1 MSLHEGSKFLHIGC
15 DEVFHMAECEVC
27 SRKPKDGLFLSHVH
41 RVASYV
47 TSKYKVKPIIWDDM
61 LRHMTAAALDDAKL
75 GDLVEP
81 MVWVRRKLFLC
92 WPCHHHDLIFQLY
105 LMTSARYMP
114 KMSIGSLGPTCLSG
128 TRRCFRPFGYQ
139 AHLRALSGKP
149 W

>member
-15 DEVFHMAECEVC
+15 DEVFHMAECAIC
-27 SRKPKDGLFLSHVH
+27 SLKPKDDIFLSHVH

-81 MVWVRRKLFLC
+81 MVWVRKISFFLRFLL
-92 WPCHHHDLIFQLY
+92 WQTSYHLIKS
-105 LMTSARYMP
+105 TGVR
-114 KMSIGSLGPTCLSG
+114 
-128 TRRCFRPFGYQ
+128 RRCVSFCGI
-139 AHLRALSGKP
+139 LRI
-149 W
+149 